1 MSDPKRDG
9 STQSSQNSSPSRD
22 DQTTTKE
29 NVRKKIIPR
38 SACWNHFTKFVTE
51 EGEKRARCNA
61 CDVTY
66 TMESTSGSTTN
77 LNNHLKACLKRP
89 RVNTSNPKQSE
100 LTFVKVSQETTDLS
114 TWVFDKD
121 AVRKA
126 LVRMII
132 MDELPFKIVKGEGF
146 KYFLSIACPR
156 FSLPSRWTIRKD
168 CLDLFNSMKSVMKNC
183 FEKDISRVC
192 LTTDT
197 WTSLQKISYMVLTAH
212 WVDDE
217 WRLQKRIINFCPIS
231 AHRGESIGQA
241 IEKCLRDWGIERVFT
256 ITVDNASANSVAIE
270 YLRKKLNHRNASVA
284 NGKFI
289 HMRCVAHILNLI
301 VQYGIKD
308 ASVSVDRV
316 RGAVRYIR
324 ASPLRLA
331 KFNQRVKEEMIIVR
345 LNCV

>member
-29 NVRKKIIPR
+29 NVRKKITPR
-38 SACWNHFTKFVTE
+38 ATCWNYFTKFVTE
-51 EGEKRARCNA
+51 EGEKRAKCNT

-89 RVNTSNPKQSE
+89 RGNTSNPKQSE
-100 LTFVKVSQETTDLS
+100 LTFVKVGQETTDLS

-156 FSLPSRWTIRKD
+156 FSLPSRWTIRRD
-168 CLDLFNSMKSVMKNC
+168 CLDLFNSMKSVMKNY
-183 FEKDISRVC
+183 FK
-192 LTTDT
+192 
-197 WTSLQKISYMVLTAH
+197 
-212 WVDDE
+212 
-217 WRLQKRIINFCPIS
+217 KRY
-231 AHRGESIGQA
+231 
-241 IEKCLRDWGIERVFT
+241 K
-256 ITVDNASANSVAIE
+256 
-270 YLRKKLNHRNASVA
+270 
-284 NGKFI
+284 
-289 HMRCVAHILNLI
+289 
-301 VQYGIKD
+301 
-308 ASVSVDRV
+308 
-316 RGAVRYIR
+316 
-324 ASPLRLA
+324 
-331 KFNQRVKEEMIIVR
+331 
-345 LNCV
+345 